1 MPDSERTLGR
11 NALTQDDTAADRPSP
26 QLSDQPHVASAA
38 NDPGAVARPP
48 RRRLTPLGAALLGL
62 LAVALVAA
70 LAFLSPTLAA
80 TLIVAVVAV
89 ALTWRAPLIV
99 LCLLPLAVAFG
110 SLATQGVGGLHVG
123 PTDLLVGLLAVV
135 VFGRLLARY
144 RPQIRAYLRALATPA
159 GMRPGLG
166 QARRWLRGAWRDEPQ
181 LIVVFAALGAYLLIV
196 ALSILVATS
205 HSATLKE
212 IIKWGEVTA
221 TVALTLLL
229 ARTERQARLIAWA
242 LIVAGGAE
250 ALLGCAQWAL
260 ATGSLGPGGASI
272 RVFGTFGQPNPYGG
286 YLNFALPL
294 ALALA
299 LFGRDARERW
309 VAAGASVILL
319 LAQGL
324 ANSRGAL
331 IGLAA
336 AVVVIV
342 VVGARRERL
351 AIVAVVF
358 GAPLAAIA
366 WIGQMVPQRLQ
377 NAVLNQVRVN
387 GLTLSCSPNS
397 GVNDANFS
405 TVERLAHWVA
415 GLRMFQAHPLL
426 GVGAGNYNNAY
437 PQYAIACWPEPLGH
451 AHNYYINVAAE
462 TGALGLLAFLGLVA
476 AALYL
481 GWRATHPANASR
493 LWSRLP
499 NAPTAR
505 IAWLLGPAGPASP
518 TTSQALA
525 IGFAAVIVALS
536 IHNLTDDLF
545 VHAMELQ
552 FAMSLGCLLRLAALA
567 HARGATAP
575 DAGAVASP
583 VVAQAA
589 LA

>member
-1 MPDSERTLGR
+1 MGDSQRALAGGALAPDP
-11 NALTQDDTAADRPSP
+11 AADRRHDGA
-26 QLSDQPHVASAA
+26 LAA
-38 NDPGAVARPP
+38 P
-48 RRRLTPLGAALLGL
+48 RRRLTPLGMALVGAALLVLVGAL
-62 LAVALVAA
+62 AFLPLSLAVTLVAA
-70 LAFLSPTLAA
+70 LVAIALTLAA
-80 TLIVAVVAV
+80 
-89 ALTWRAPLIV
+89 PLVV

-123 PTDLLVGLLAVV
+123 PTDLLLGLLAVV

-144 RPQIRAYLRALATPA
+144 RPQIRDYVRALAT
-159 GMRPGLG
+159 RPG
-166 QARRWLRGAWRDEPQ
+166 QSHARGWLRAMWREQPQ
-181 LIVVFAALGAYLLIV
+181 LIALFAALLAYLAIV
-196 ALSILVATS
+196 ALSIVVATS

-221 TVALTLLL
+221 AVALTLLL
-229 ARTERQARLIAWA
+229 ARTERQVRLVAWA
-242 LIVAGGAE
+242 LIVAGLAE
-250 ALLGCAQWAL
+250 ALLGYSQWAF
-260 ATGSLGPGGASI
+260 ATGSLGPGGSSI

-309 VAAGASVILL
+309 VAAAASVILL

-336 AVVVIV
+336 AVVVIAV
-342 VVGARRERL
+342 LGWRRERL

-358 GAPLAAIA
+358 GVPLAIIA
-366 WIGQMVPQRLQ
+366 WIGQLVPNRIA

-387 GLTLSCSPNS
+387 GLTLSCAPNS

-462 TGALGLLAFLGLVA
+462 TGILGLLTFLALVA

-481 GWRATHPANASR
+481 GWRATHPATNSR
-493 LWSRLP
+493 LWTKLP

-505 IAWLLGPAGPASP
+505 LAWLLGPAGPTTRTASR
-518 TTSQALA
+518 ALA
-525 IGFAAVIVALS
+525 IGFAAVIVALC

-552 FAMSLGCLLRLAALA
+552 FALCLGCLLRLAALA
-567 HARGATAP
+567 HPPVSATENTDGGLLSVAETPATTQAP
-575 DAGAVASP
+575 A
-583 VVAQAA
+583 
-589 LA
+589 